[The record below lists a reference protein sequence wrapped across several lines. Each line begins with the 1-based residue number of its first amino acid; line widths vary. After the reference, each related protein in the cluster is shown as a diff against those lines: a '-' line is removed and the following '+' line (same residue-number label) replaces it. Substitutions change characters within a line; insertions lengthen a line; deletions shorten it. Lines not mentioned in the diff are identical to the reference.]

1 MKEDGGFKE
10 WGVFVSNGEAK
21 KKPKSKECFDMLKGG
36 ASIRETV
43 ERYPAFVNNIPKC
56 AGYIAEPR
64 GDSGCP
70 LLYVYGPT
78 GTGKTTNIL
87 KTVQEMTGDMNIRNH
102 MYVKASG
109 SKWWDVYMPYKHK
122 IILLE
127 EFQSCFSCTIFLQ
140 FTNSF
145 PPELEIKGGWVPNAA
160 KAVIITSNTAPDD
173 QYPNVKLQHP
183 STWAAYRRRITDE
196 YDTGAQQVAGRD
208 LWECTRAYSSEAS

>member
-1 MKEDGGFKE
+1 
-10 WGVFVSNGEAK
+10 
-21 KKPKSKECFDMLKGG
+21 
-36 ASIRETV
+36 
-43 ERYPAFVNNIPKC
+43 
-56 AGYIAEPR
+56 
-64 GDSGCP
+64 
-70 LLYVYGPT
+70 
-78 GTGKTTNIL
+78 
-87 KTVQEMTGDMNIRNH
+87 
-102 MYVKASG
+102 
-109 SKWWDVYMPYKHK
+109 MPYKHK

-127 EFQSCFSCTIFLQ
+127 ECQSCFSCTTFLQ

-208 LWECTRAYSSEAS
+208 LWECTRAYIRSFLKQVDGFP